1 MQAVLPR
8 FVFTRHVPSL
18 ECVPYTADMTFIP
31 NCNDFEICSKCL
43 LKLFTFRYRNV
54 ISYMK
59 SRQNQPCFRWVRGI
73 RSRSFL
79 GAYLTTLYYRDYR
92 SRQQSVLGRALSLL
106 PRKPGL
112 WVPIPLGAWMCVCIY
127 SVFLLSCVGSSLMPC
142 LIIHPRNPNELEQAR
157 GHSPSKWQKNFH
169 ILAQISASFNLIT
182 EVGSLGSAECQH
194 PPTSNSLVA
203 YHEECWCALTGNFS
217 K

>member
-1 MQAVLPR
+1 VQAVLPR

-112 WVPIPLGAWMCVCIY
+112 WVPIPLGAWMLVFVYVCAFFCVCVQVEALGRADHPSKESY
-127 SVFLLSCVGSSLMPC
+127 RLS
-142 LIIHPRNPNELEQAR
+142 LIKKLRKLSPILQKREQATKR
-157 GHSPSKWQKNFH
+157 G
-169 ILAQISASFNLIT
+169 
-182 EVGSLGSAECQH
+182 
-194 PPTSNSLVA
+194 SN
-203 YHEECWCALTGNFS
+203 EEGKKL
-217 K
+217 